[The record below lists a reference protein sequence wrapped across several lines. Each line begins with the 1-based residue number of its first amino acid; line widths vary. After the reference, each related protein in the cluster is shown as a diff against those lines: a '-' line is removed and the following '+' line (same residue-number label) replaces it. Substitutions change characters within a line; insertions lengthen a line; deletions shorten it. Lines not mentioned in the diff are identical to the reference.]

1 MSGTKTQYRSW
12 AKYIYIGGGGGGG
25 GNLAE
30 RKLRVGGQG
39 ENTLESFE
47 IFIPKI
53 AANASNF
60 KS

>member
-12 AKYIYIGGGGGGG
+12 AKYIYIGGGG